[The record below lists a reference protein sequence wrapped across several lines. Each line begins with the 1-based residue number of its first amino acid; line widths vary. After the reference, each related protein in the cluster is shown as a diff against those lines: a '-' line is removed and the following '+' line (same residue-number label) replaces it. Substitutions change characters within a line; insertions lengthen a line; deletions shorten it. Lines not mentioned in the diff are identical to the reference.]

1 MKGKSLPDKKA
12 RFLSF
17 FRKRK
22 KPLTVETEA
31 QLREIIAQGEESGII
46 TEDEEELITSIFE
59 IGDTPVKDVMVPR
72 IEMVAIRTQDT
83 VEEILN
89 RFRKE
94 GFSRIPCYYQTM
106 DNVVGV
112 VYLDQLL
119 FLWGTKEDLRACDIM
134 RFPHFIPES
143 KRVLETLREF
153 QRKHLSI
160 AIVVDEYGSVSGLVT
175 MEDLIEEIVGEL
187 QDELD
192 RDETLIKEIKA
203 GVYLVNARMEL
214 DDFNEIMGTDFEIK
228 DIQTLGGLVVN
239 KLEKIPQKG
248 ETLILDTISIQIVGV
263 SKRRVYRVLVKK
275 LPNKA

>member
-1 MKGKSLPDKKA
+1 VASVRNRFSSLF
-12 RFLSF
+12 R
-17 FRKRK
+17 RKR

-31 QLREIIAQGEESGII
+31 ELREIIAKGEENGII

-72 IEMVAIRTQDT
+72 IEMIAIKTQDA
-83 VEEILN
+83 VEEILTQ
-89 RFRKE
+89 FRKE
-94 GFSRIPCYYQTM
+94 GFSRLPCYYKTI
-106 DNVVGV
+106 DNVVGI

-143 KRVLETLREF
+143 KHVLETLREF
-153 QRKHLSI
+153 QRKRLSI

-214 DDFNEIMGTDFEIK
+214 DDFNETMGTDFEIK
-228 DIQTLGGLVVN
+228 DIQTLGGLVVS
-239 KLEKIPQKG
+239 KLERIPQKG
-248 ETLILDTISIQIVGV
+248 ETLTLDSISIQIVGV

-275 LPNKA
+275 LSKKT

>member
-1 MKGKSLPDKKA
+1 M
-12 RFLSF
+12 
-17 FRKRK
+17 
-22 KPLTVETEA
+22 PLTVETEA
-31 QLREIIAQGEESGII
+31 ELREIIARGEENGII

-72 IEMVAIRTQDT
+72 IELIAIKTSDT
-83 VEEILN
+83 LEEILTQ
-89 RFRKE
+89 FRKE
-94 GFSRIPCYYQTM
+94 GFSRLPCFYKTL
-106 DNVVGV
+106 DNIVGI

-119 FLWGTKEDLRACDIM
+119 FLWGVKQDLRACDIM

-143 KRVLETLREF
+143 KHVLETLREF
-153 QRKHLSI
+153 QRKRLSI
-160 AIVVDEYGSVSGLVT
+160 AIVVDEYGGVSGLVT

-192 RDETLIKEIKA
+192 RDETLIKETKA

-239 KLEKIPQKG
+239 KLERIPQKG
-248 ETLILDTISIQIVGV
+248 ETLNLDSISIQIIGV

-275 LPNKA
+275 LQNKE

>member
-1 MKGKSLPDKKA
+1 M
-12 RFLSF
+12 
-17 FRKRK
+17 
-22 KPLTVETEA
+22 PLTVETEA
-31 QLREIIAQGEESGII
+31 ELREIIAKGEENGII

-72 IEMVAIRTQDT
+72 IEVIAIKTSDT
-83 VEEILN
+83 LEEILTQ
-89 RFRKE
+89 FRKE
-94 GFSRIPCYYQTM
+94 GFSRLPCFYKTL
-106 DNVVGV
+106 DNIVGI

-119 FLWGTKEDLRACDIM
+119 FLWGVKQDFRACDIM

-143 KRVLETLREF
+143 KHVLETLREF
-153 QRKHLSI
+153 QRKRLSI
-160 AIVVDEYGSVSGLVT
+160 AIVVDEYGGVSGLVT

-192 RDETLIKEIKA
+192 RDETLIKELKT

-239 KLEKIPQKG
+239 KLERIPQKG
-248 ETLILDTISIQIVGV
+248 ETLSLDSISIQIVGV

-275 LPNKA
+275 LQNKE

>member
-1 MKGKSLPDKKA
+1 VPNVA
-12 RFLSF
+12 RRILHIFS
-17 FRKRK
+17 RRR

-31 QLREIIAQGEESGII
+31 ELRQIIAQGEENGII

-59 IGDTPVKDVMVPR
+59 IGDMPVKEVMVPR
-72 IEMVAIRTQDT
+72 VEMIAIKTSDT
-83 VEEILN
+83 VQDILGQ
-89 RFRKE
+89 FRKA
-94 GFSRIPCYYQTM
+94 GFSRLPCYYKTI
-106 DNVVGV
+106 DNIVGT

-119 FLWGTKEDLRACDIM
+119 LLWGTTQHLRACDIM

-143 KRVLETLREF
+143 KCVLETLREF
-153 QRKHLSI
+153 QRKRLSI

-192 RDETLIKEIKA
+192 RDETLMKEIKK

-214 DDFNEIMGTDFEIK
+214 DAFNEVMGTAFEIK
-228 DIQTLGGLVVN
+228 DIQTLGGLVIN
-239 KLEKIPQKG
+239 KLERIPQKG
-248 ETLILDTISIQIVGV
+248 ETLNLDSISIQVIGV

-275 LPNKA
+275 LQKTL

>member
-1 MKGKSLPDKKA
+1 
-12 RFLSF
+12 
-17 FRKRK
+17 
-22 KPLTVETEA
+22 VETEA
-31 QLREIIAQGEESGII
+31 ELREIIAKGEENGII

-59 IGDTPVKDVMVPR
+59 IGDTPVKDMMVPR
-72 IEMVAIRTQDT
+72 IEMVAIKTQDT
-83 VEEILN
+83 VKEILTT
-89 RFRKE
+89 FRKE
-94 GFSRIPCYYQTM
+94 GFSRLPCYYKSI
-106 DNVVGV
+106 DNVVGIL
-112 VYLDQLL
+112 YLDQLL

-143 KRVLETLREF
+143 KRVLATLREF
-153 QRKHLSI
+153 QRKRLSI

-192 RDETLIKEIKA
+192 RDETLIKEIKN

-214 DDFNEIMGTDFEIK
+214 DDFNETMGTDFEIK

-239 KLEKIPQKG
+239 KLERIPQKG
-248 ETLILDTISIQIVGV
+248 EILVLDSISIQIVGV

-275 LPNKA
+275 LLKKA